1 MTHRSAFVQ
10 TMVERGYFYQATDLE
25 GLDAAALESERGGK
39 PLAGYIG
46 FDATAPSL
54 HAGHLQQIMIL
65 RVLQQTGGRP
75 IALMGGGTTKV
86 GDPSFRE
93 SERPL
98 LSDET
103 IAANL
108 AGIKRAFVPFLAFGD
123 GRTDARMVNN
133 ADWLDRLDY
142 LEFLRATGRHFTI
155 NKMIA
160 LDIVKRRLEAEQP
173 LTFLEFNY
181 MLLQSYDFVEL
192 AKRHGCNL
200 QMGGSDQWGNIVMG
214 VELGRRV
221 SDLALFGATT
231 PLITTASGQKMGKTA
246 AGAIWLAPHR
256 LAPYDY
262 FQFWRNTEDADVARF
277 LKLFT
282 DLPLDEIAR
291 LAALQGAEINEAKKV
306 LAFEA
311 TRLLHGDAAAASAAD
326 TARRVFEQGTAGA
339 DLPTLDKPRGELA
352 TGLPLFRLV
361 VEAGLA
367 KSNAEA
373 RRLIEQGGIRVNDQP
388 ASDPGRAIGLADL
401 GPDAA
406 IKLTAGRKRHA
417 LIRPA

>member
-108 AGIKRAFVPFLAFGD
+108 AGIKRAFAPFFAFGD

-181 MLLQSYDFVEL
+181 MLLQAYDFLEL
-192 AKRHGCNL
+192 SRRHDCRL
-200 QMGGSDQWGNIVMG
+200 QLGGSDQWGNIIQG
-214 VELGRRV
+214 VELCRRADGTEV
-221 SDLALFGATT
+221 FGLTS
-231 PLITTASGQKMGKTA
+231 PLLTTASGAKMGKTA
-246 AGAIWLAPHR
+246 SGAVWLNADMLDPF
-256 LAPYDY
+256 DY
-262 FQFWRNTEDADVARF
+262 WQFWRNTEDADVEPF
-277 LKLFT
+277 LKRFT
-282 DLPLDEIAR
+282 DLPLPEIAR
-291 LAALQGAEINEAKKV
+291 LAALQGAEINEAKIT
-306 LAFEA
+306 LANAA
-311 TRLLHGDAAAASAAD
+311 TGLLHGAEAAARAQAA
-326 TARRVFEQGTAGA
+326 AKAQFGGGGPA
-339 DLPTLDKPRGELA
+339 DGLPTVVIPAAEADGA
-352 TGLPLFRLV
+352 IAALFVR
-361 VEAGLA
+361 AGLVE
-367 KSNAEA
+367 SNAEA
-373 RRLIEQGGIRVNDQP
+373 KRQAKAGALKIDDAGV
-388 ASDPGRAIGLADL
+388 ADATAWL
-401 GPDAA
+401 DLSARPNGEA
-406 IKLTAGRKRHA
+406 KLSLGRKRHVLVRA
-417 LIRPA
+417 V